1 MQESQKDRRSAPR
14 FSMRVPAF
22 ARFLNGSV
30 YEEETFTQDV
40 SSTGAFFYVGTEIGG
55 RRQLELTLILPA
67 EGESP
72 ADIRVRYT
80 GRVARLERSPE
91 GRVGVAAAFGKCEYL
106 NQT

>member
-1 MQESQKDRRSAPR
+1 MPEVQKERRTAPR
-14 FSMRVPAF
+14 FTMRLPLV
-22 ARFLNGSV
+22 ARFSNGSV

-40 SSTGAFFYVGTEIGG
+40 SSSGAFFYVNAEVGG

-67 EGESP
+67 EGETP

-91 GRVGVAAAFGKCEYL
+91 GRVGVAAAFGSCEYL
-106 NQT
+106 DQA

>member
-1 MQESQKDRRSAPR
+1 MQDTKDRRTATRFAMRLPARAR
-14 FSMRVPAF
+14 FS
-22 ARFLNGSV
+22 NGTV

-40 SSTGAFFYVGTEIGG
+40 SASGAFFYVDTEIGG
-55 RRQLELTLILPA
+55 RRQLELTLILPS
-67 EGESP
+67 EGETP

-106 NQT
+106 SPD

>member
-1 MQESQKDRRSAPR
+1 MQDQKERRTAPR
-14 FSMRVPAF
+14 FTMRLPAF

-40 SSTGAFFYVGTEIGG
+40 SSTGAFFYVDAEIGG
-55 RRQLELTLILPA
+55 RRQLELTLILPS
-67 EGESP
+67 EGETP

-91 GRVGVAAAFGKCEYL
+91 GRVGVAAALESCEYL
-106 NQT
+106 GRA